1 MKGGIIVRLI
11 DVVFILLLGFISAS
25 DIIHKTQIKL
35 PAQLITSAGRQQVR
49 EPRPL
54 VIRIF
59 VEPTQNLTPEKLKQ
73 IQADLKP
80 VGKKAYYAKDKRN
93 QRSVSE
99 EFIKYIVRTG
109 TTDDAFNEEL
119 FSAEALEKYVQNVHK
134 TQREPGQKLI
144 IVIVPN
150 PESMIQGVVNIF
162 DICRRMKLEYHFRYP
177 DSAMRLKE
185 INDSIYE

>member
-35 PAQLITSAGRQQVR
+35 PPQLIASAGRQQVR

-59 VEPTQNLTPEKLKQ
+59 VEPTQELTPEKLNIIKTY
-73 IQADLKP
+73 LKP
-80 VGKKAYYAKDKRN
+80 VGKKAYYSKN
-93 QRSVSE
+93 TVTQRTISE
-99 EFIKYIVRTG
+99 EYIKYVVRTG
-109 TTDDAFNEEL
+109 TTDEDFNEEL
-119 FSAEALEKYVQNVHK
+119 FTAEALEKYIQNAYK
-134 TQREPGQKLI
+134 NRLEPGQKLI
-144 IVIVPN
+144 IAIVPN

-177 DSAMRLKE
+177 DSATRLKQ
-185 INDSIYE
+185 ITDSTE

>member
-25 DIIHKTQIKL
+25 DIVHKTQIKL
-35 PAQLITSAGRQQVR
+35 PPQLIASAGRQQVR

-59 VEPTQNLTPEKLKQ
+59 VEPTQELSSEQLNVIKT
-73 IQADLKP
+73 DLKP
-80 VGKKAYYAKDKRN
+80 IGKKAYYSKN
-93 QRSVSE
+93 TLTQRKISE
-99 EFIKYIVRTG
+99 KYIKYIVRTG
-109 TTDDAFNEEL
+109 TSDADFNEEL
-119 FSAEALEKYVQNVHK
+119 FSGDALEKYVKNVYR
-134 TQREPGQKLI
+134 TQLESGQKLI

-162 DICRRMKLEYHFRYP
+162 DICRRLKLEYHFRYP
-177 DSAMRLKE
+177 DSATRLKE
-185 INDSIYE
+185 IKDAIYE

>member
-59 VEPTQNLTPEKLKQ
+59 VEPMQDLTPEKLKQ
-73 IQADLKP
+73 IQENLKP
-80 VGKKAYYAKDKRN
+80 VGKKAYYAKDKIT
-93 QRSVSE
+93 QRTVSE

-119 FSAEALEKYVQNVHK
+119 FGAEALEKYVQNVHK
-134 TQREPGQKLI
+134 NQLEPGQKLI
-144 IVIVPN
+144 IVIIPN

-162 DICRRMKLEYHFRYP
+162 DVCRRMKLEYHFRIP
-177 DSAMRLKE
+177 DSATRLKE
-185 INDSIYE
+185 IKDSIYE

>member
-35 PAQLITSAGRQQVR
+35 PPQLITSAGRQQVR

-59 VEPTQNLTPEKLKQ
+59 VEPTQVLTPEKLKE
-73 IQADLKP
+73 IQVNLKP
-80 VGKKAYYAKDKRN
+80 VGKKAYYAKDKMN
-93 QRSVSE
+93 QRAVSE
-99 EFIKYIVRTG
+99 EYIKYVVRTG
-109 TTDDAFNEEL
+109 TTDDAYNEEL
-119 FSAEALEKYVQNVHK
+119 FSAETLEKYVQNVYK
-134 TQREPGQKLI
+134 NRLEPGQKLV

-177 DSAMRLKE
+177 DSATRLRE
-185 INDSIYE
+185 INDSIN